1 MSVTTLVDRGRE
13 GKNELEVFFVVIVP
27 NAGVFNGEFPSEW
40 KQAIMTVSYMN
51 TWSHMDS

>member
-13 GKNELEVFFVVIVP
+13 RKNELEVFFVVTVP

-40 KQAIMTVSYMN
+40 KQAIKMSY
-51 TWSHMDS
+51 